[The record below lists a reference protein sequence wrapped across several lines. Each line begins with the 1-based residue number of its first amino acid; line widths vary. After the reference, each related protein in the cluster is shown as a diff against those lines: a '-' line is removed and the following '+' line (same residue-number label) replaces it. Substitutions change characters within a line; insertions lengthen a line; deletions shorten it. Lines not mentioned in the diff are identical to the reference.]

1 MNVVRPGLLERLR
14 AAPLAVALAAA
25 QVLVLA
31 AVAWRLGDPTDVT
44 VLVRAGALER
54 GRVAAGEWWRLVTA
68 GFVHVGWIHLGA
80 NVLFGLGWCRLV
92 ERALGSAR
100 FLGVYLLA
108 GVGAS
113 AASLLAQDAVGAGAS
128 GSLFGMI
135 GATLVLH
142 RRALPGWGPFL
153 RSPATVQVVGSLAAW
168 TVVALVGGLPIDH
181 AAHAGGL
188 ATGGGAAWLAT
199 TPGRRPLGRW
209 LAFAAALLGLCAAA
223 GRSRPGLSR
232 FETNRLVEEL
242 DRTVYRALQ
251 EKDVPAARAALDRVA
266 QAGVGNDGFEVY
278 RAILAVQEHRLEAAA
293 EILRPLAADPHGR
306 VHRQARL
313 ELGGVTRELGLER
326 LDAGDRKGAAAWL
339 HEACAAGDDRSCAV
353 ADQLGP

>member
-1 MNVVRPGLLERLR
+1 MNVVRPGLLRQLR
-14 AAPLAVALAAA
+14 ATPVAVALAAA
-25 QVLVLA
+25 QVVVLA
-31 AVAWRLGDPTDVT
+31 VVAWRLGDPTDVR

-54 GRVAAGEWWRLVTA
+54 GRVEAGEWWRLVSA

-80 NVLFGLGWCRLV
+80 NVLFGLGWSRLV

-100 FLGVYLLA
+100 FLAVYLLA

-113 AASLLAQDAVGAGAS
+113 AASLLAQDVVGAGAS

-142 RRALPGWGPFL
+142 RRTLPGWGPFL

-168 TVVALVGGLPIDH
+168 TAVALLGGLPIDH

-188 ATGGGAAWLAT
+188 VTGGAAAWLVTA
-199 TPGRRPLGRW
+199 PGPRPAGRW
-209 LAFAAALLGLCAAA
+209 LAFAAALLAVAAA
-223 GRSRPGLSR
+223 AVWPRPGLSR
-232 FETNRLVEEL
+232 FEKNRLVEEL
-242 DRTVYRALQ
+242 DGTVYRALQ
-251 EKDVPAARAALDRVA
+251 AKDAPAARAALARVA
-266 QAGVGNDGFEVY
+266 EAGIDNEGFEVY

-293 EILRPLAADPHGR
+293 GILRPLAADPHGR
-306 VHRQARL
+306 VRRQARL
-313 ELGGVTRELGLER
+313 ELGGVARELGLER
-326 LDAGDRKGAAAWL
+326 LDAGDRPGAARWL
-339 HEACAAGDDRSCAV
+339 REACAAGDDQGCAL